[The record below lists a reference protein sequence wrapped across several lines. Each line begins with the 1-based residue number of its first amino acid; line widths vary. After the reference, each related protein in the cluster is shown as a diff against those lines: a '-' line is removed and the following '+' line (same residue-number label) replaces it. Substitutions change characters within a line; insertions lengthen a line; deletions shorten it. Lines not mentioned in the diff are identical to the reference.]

1 MKLLMI
7 YQREQLLQH
16 LMTVL
21 QKYEERLIPIF
32 VKAVKKLP
40 KIENFNEQ
48 IQEEEIKTLV
58 FQIVENPVEYDDDDD
73 ATDMQECKEDNTP
86 GPNAEKTLNLLLY
99 SCYY

>member
-1 MKLLMI
+1 M
-7 YQREQLLQH
+7 
-16 LMTVL
+16 
-21 QKYEERLIPIF
+21 
-32 VKAVKKLP
+32 
-40 KIENFNEQ
+40 
-48 IQEEEIKTLV
+48 